1 MRHRVIAEKPLD
13 AGKATQA
20 RFLGG
25 TRGLGR
31 SLGSH
36 FGKVEIDDITERPF
50 LGRTEIDG
58 PSRLP
63 HCRQLGDR
71 PLVGLGVAEEI
82 PGLIGGT
89 LLANLH
95 SPAAILA
102 LSDADSPAQ
111 FRHLRVLLGKPS
123 QSICARTVPETCKQ
137 RISGLPEILDRLIL
151 LRRTGA
157 PEMMKTRTPIPL

>member
-1 MRHRVIAEKPLD
+1 MRHRVIAEKLLD

-25 TRGLGR
+25 TRDLGR
-31 SLGSH
+31 SPGSH
-36 FGKVEIDDITERPF
+36 FGKVEIDDITGRRF
-50 LGRTEIDG
+50 LGRPEIGG

-63 HCRQLGDR
+63 HCRQLGNR
-71 PLVGLGVAEEI
+71 PLVRLGVAQEI
-82 PGLIGGT
+82 PGLTGEA

-102 LSDADSPAQ
+102 LSDADSLAQ
-111 FRHLRVLLGKPS
+111 FRHLRVLLGKPA

-137 RISGLPEILDRLIL
+137 RISELSEILD
-151 LRRTGA
+151 
-157 PEMMKTRTPIPL
+157 